1 MRTTCLLLLLSGVA
15 QAALPLQPSGATGR
29 YEVATWKHDWSGCP
43 WEDGVAEGRVDVI
56 ARGEE
61 NRWRV
66 SYAVGQIGPSAGG
79 VAWNQPFAPT
89 EEITLSYVLRFSPG
103 FDWGKGG
110 KLPGLGGG
118 EKTTGGR
125 PADGFNGF
133 SVRPM
138 WRADGKAEAYVY
150 HAGQKGNYGDSF
162 RMPADFRLPA
172 DEDITVT
179 LRVKLNHPEK
189 ADGQLELTFATKSS
203 RRSLRRDD
211 LTWRKRP
218 DLKATEL
225 LFETFHGGSDL
236 SWAPRRPC
244 AAEFGQLRLTFTP

>member
-1 MRTTCLLLLLSGVA
+1 MRTACLLFLLTALG
-15 QAALPLQPSGATGR
+15 QAAVPLQPSGATGR
-29 YEVATWKHDWSGCP
+29 YDVATWKQDWTGSA

-56 ARGEE
+56 DRGQEK
-61 NRWRV
+61 RWRV

-118 EKTTGGR
+118 DKTTGGR
-125 PADGFNGF
+125 AADGHNGF

-150 HAGQKGNYGDSF
+150 HAGQKGSYGDSF
-162 RMPADFRLPA
+162 KLSADFRLPA
-172 DEDITVT
+172 DEDIAVT

-203 RRSLRRDD
+203 RQSLRRDD

>member
-1 MRTTCLLLLLSGVA
+1 MRTTCLLLFLAGLS
-15 QAALPLQPSGATGR
+15 QAAVPLQPAGDTGR
-29 YEVATWKHDWSGCP
+29 YEVAAWKQDWAGSA
-43 WEDGVAEGRVDVI
+43 WEDGVAEGRVDII
-56 ARGEE
+56 ARGEAK
-61 NRWRV
+61 RWRV

-79 VAWNQPFAPT
+79 VAWNQPFAPA

-110 KLPGLGGG
+110 KLPGVGGG

-125 PADGFNGF
+125 PSDGHNGF

-150 HAGQKGNYGDSF
+150 HAGQKNNYGDSF
-162 RMPADFRLPA
+162 KLPADFRLPA

-179 LRVKLNHPEK
+179 LRVKLNHPER
-189 ADGQLELTFATKSS
+189 ADGLLELSFATKHTRAAV
-203 RRSLRRDD
+203 RREDFV
-211 LTWRKRP
+211 WRKSAELR
-218 DLKATEL
+218 ASSL

-244 AAEFGQLRLTFTP
+244 AAEFGLLRLTAAP

>member
-1 MRTTCLLLLLSGVA
+1 MRTTLFLFLLNGLA
-15 QAALPLQPSGATGR
+15 QAAVPLQPSGATGR
-29 YEVATWKHDWSGCP
+29 YEVATWKQDWSGSA
-43 WEDGVAEGRVDVI
+43 WEDGIAEGRVDVI
-56 ARGEE
+56 ARDEAK
-61 NRWRV
+61 RWRIF
-66 SYAVGQIGPSAGG
+66 YAVGQIGPSAGG
-79 VAWNQPFAPT
+79 AAWNQPFGEA
-89 EEITLSYVLRFSPG
+89 EEATLSYVLRFSPG

-110 KLPGLGGG
+110 KLPGIGGG

-125 PADGFNGF
+125 PSDGHNGF

-150 HAGQKGNYGDSF
+150 HSGQKGSYGDSF
-162 RMPADFRLPA
+162 KLPADFRLPA

-179 LRVKLNHPEK
+179 LRVKLNHPER

-203 RRSLRRDD
+203 RQSVRRED
-211 LTWRKRP
+211 LTWRKRG
-218 DLKATEL
+218 DLKASAL

-244 AAEFGQLRLTFTP
+244 SAEFGQLRLTTNP

>member
-1 MRTTCLLLLLSGVA
+1 MRTACLLLLLSGVA
-15 QAALPLQPSGATGR
+15 QAAVPLQPSGATGR
-29 YEVATWKHDWSGCP
+29 YEVTTWKQDWSGSA
-43 WEDGVAEGRVDVI
+43 WEDGIAEGRVDVI
-56 ARGEE
+56 ARDEAK
-61 NRWRV
+61 RWRV

-79 VAWNQPFAPT
+79 AAWNQPFGEA
-89 EEITLSYVLRFSPG
+89 EEATLSYVLRFSPG

-110 KLPGLGGG
+110 KLPGIGGG

-125 PADGFNGF
+125 PSDGHNGF

-150 HAGQKGNYGDSF
+150 HSGQKGSYGDSF
-162 RMPADFRLPA
+162 KLPADFRLPA

-179 LRVKLNHPEK
+179 LRVKLNHPER

-203 RRSLRRDD
+203 RESVRRED
-211 LTWRKRP
+211 LTWRKRG
-218 DLKATEL
+218 DLKASAL

-244 AAEFGQLRLTFTP
+244 SAEFGQFHLSTNP